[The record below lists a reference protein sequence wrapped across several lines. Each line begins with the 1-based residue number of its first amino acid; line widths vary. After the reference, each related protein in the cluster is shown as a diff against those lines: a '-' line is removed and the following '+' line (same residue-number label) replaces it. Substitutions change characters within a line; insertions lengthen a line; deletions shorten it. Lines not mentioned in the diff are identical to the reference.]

1 LGEEVKT
8 IGMMGALAAATVCP
22 AALTDAQKSAIDR
35 ITGTKGTYAADE
47 DVYKVTF
54 PRAEVKVR
62 VDGWSM
68 HPFMGITSW
77 AAFTPAG
84 GERLMVMGDLALF
97 PDEVNPVMSTVLDS
111 GLAVTAL
118 HNHFFYDEP
127 RVMFMHIDGSG
138 PVEALAGAVR
148 KAFDQV
154 REIRRA
160 SPVPASTF
168 GGPAMPDKSSTTP
181 GPIEQVLGVKG
192 QSSGGMYKVV
202 IGRKAAAHGHPIG
215 KEMGVNAWAAFGGTD
230 DNAVV
235 DGDFAMLESEVQSVL
250 KALRGAG
257 VNIVA
262 LHNHMAHEEPRYFF
276 LHYWGRGRAVDL
288 AKAVKA
294 ALETQRE

>member
-1 LGEEVKT
+1 MLGAV
-8 IGMMGALAAATVCP
+8 AVATVCP

-35 ITGTKGTYAADE
+35 ITGGKGTYTAEE

-54 PRAEVKVR
+54 PRTEVKVQ

-77 AAFTPAG
+77 AAFTPDG

-97 PDEVNPVMSTVLDS
+97 PDEVNPVMSAALDS
-111 GLAVTAL
+111 GLSVTAL

-148 KAFDQV
+148 KALDQV
-154 REIRRA
+154 REVRRT
-160 SPVPASTF
+160 SPVPARSF
-168 GGPAMPDKSSTTP
+168 GGPAMPDKSSITP
-181 GPIEQVLGVKG
+181 GPIDQVLGLKG

-202 IGRKAAAHGHPIG
+202 IGRNAAAHGHRIG
-215 KEMGVNAWAAFGGTD
+215 KEMGVNTWAAFGGTD
-230 DNAVV
+230 DNAAV
-235 DGDFAMLESEVQSVL
+235 DGDFAMLESEVQGVL

-257 VNIVA
+257 INIVA
-262 LHNHMAHEEPRYFF
+262 LHNHMAHKEPRYFF

-288 AKAVKA
+288 AKAIKA
-294 ALETQRE
+294 ALATQWE

>member
-1 LGEEVKT
+1 VKT
-8 IGMMGALAAATVCP
+8 ILILGVLAATVCS
-22 AALTDAQKSAIDR
+22 AAVTDAQKSAIDR
-35 ITGTKGTYAADE
+35 VTGGKGTYTADE

-54 PRAEVKVR
+54 PRTEVKVR

-77 AAFTPAG
+77 AAFMSAG

-97 PDEVNPVMSTVLDS
+97 PDEVNPVMSAVLDS
-111 GLAVTAL
+111 GLSVTAL
-118 HNHFFYDEP
+118 HNHFFYDDP

-138 PVEALAGAVR
+138 AVETLAGAVR
-148 KAFDQV
+148 KALDQV
-154 REIRRA
+154 RDVRRA
-160 SPVPASTF
+160 SPVPARSF
-168 GGPAMPDKSSTTP
+168 GAPAIPDKSSITS

-192 QSSGGMYKVV
+192 QSTGGMYKVV
-202 IGRKAAAHGHPIG
+202 LGRKAAAHGHSIG
-215 KEMGVNAWAAFGGTD
+215 KEMGVNTWAAFGGTD

-235 DGDFAMLESEVQSVL
+235 DGDFAMVESEVQSVL

-257 VNIVA
+257 INIVA